1 MHTKNDKDVTFW
13 LLLEERKGL
22 RSLVGESRVSR
33 LLSCTNSGLQQQV
46 GLHSKTAQLVTPYI
60 IQERLTWLTQKSCSR
75 EENKASP
82 RLIPTCE
89 SIHTVNKEVR
99 AFQKR
104 LHKQT
109 RWLKS
114 KKSAICSGC
123 AAAPRTCF
131 VHNASPNL
139 RLTVSLLTCHMPQK
153 WNFSF

>member
-1 MHTKNDKDVTFW
+1 MH
-13 LLLEERKGL
+13 LLVAAGR
-22 RSLVGESRVSR
+22 
-33 LLSCTNSGLQQQV
+33 T
-46 GLHSKTAQLVTPYI
+46 
-60 IQERLTWLTQKSCSR
+60 ERLALTGRRIQGVQTFVLHEFRSAATGWFTQQDSTVSNSLHYTGKVNMLTRKSCSR

-99 AFQKR
+99 AFQKL

-109 RWLKS
+109 RWLES
-114 KKSAICSGC
+114 KKKCRLFRLCRCSKD
-123 AAAPRTCF
+123 
-131 VHNASPNL
+131 NASPNL